1 MNDSIHFNSPENNK
15 KDEYDLLSGRT
26 EKSTIQSDNIKK
38 CKQRS
43 IYKFSKIVFSFYPN
57 KNCSLSDIL

>member
-38 CKQRS
+38 CK
-43 IYKFSKIVFSFYPN
+43 
-57 KNCSLSDIL
+57 